1 MKKDVK
7 LMSDL
12 PYDNPEE
19 ADDMF
24 SDLQKSIGT
33 RQRQIR
39 AIETQ
44 LHSNENILTFKSV
57 KSQKEIVQMISR
69 MNLSTDIRPPAIT
82 KGGKHISLLI
92 TSVQKF

>member
-7 LMSDL
+7 LMGDL

-24 SDLQKSIGT
+24 SDLQNSIDA

-44 LHSNENILTFKSV
+44 LRSNENILTFKSV
-57 KSQKEIVQMISR
+57 KSQKEIVQKISR

-82 KGGKHISLLI
+82 KEGKHISLWI
-92 TSVQKF
+92 TSVQRF

>member
-24 SDLQKSIGT
+24 SDLQNSIDA

-44 LHSNENILTFKSV
+44 LRSNENILTFKSV
-57 KSQKEIVQMISR
+57 KSQKEIVQKISR

-82 KGGKHISLLI
+82 EEGKHISLWI
-92 TSVQKF
+92 TSVQRF